1 MSCTSPGHRRGPEH
15 TANAVDRTMNSPKTK
30 HEEVRLMRTIWLRL
44 VVLTTFLT
52 LTTVGVA
59 YAHVR
64 VSPEEVPADSY
75 EKLTVSVPTE
85 RDVPTTEVRVEIPE
99 GFEVL
104 GVQPEPG
111 WNYDFEEDA
120 GTITAIT
127 WSGGEIAPREFQEF
141 RFQTRTPEESGE
153 FAWNAF
159 QTYEDGE
166 VVEWSGPEDSEEE
179 ASLVRVAEGSGG
191 AEGGNDSA
199 TQEESSSE
207 ASPSTGAIIPVAAY
221 GGLGLGALAL
231 VVALVALLR
240 GRKA

>member
-1 MSCTSPGHRRGPEH
+1 M
-15 TANAVDRTMNSPKTK
+15 DRKITQK
-30 HEEVRLMRTIWLRL
+30 HKEIRLMRTIWLRL

-64 VSPEEVPADSY
+64 VSPEEVPAGSY

-85 RDVPTTEVRVEIPE
+85 RDVPTTEVRLEVPE

-111 WNYDFEEDA
+111 WDYDFEEDA

-141 RFQTRTPEESGE
+141 RFQTRTPEEGGQ

-166 VVEWSGPEDSEEE
+166 VVEWSGPEGSEQE
-179 ASLVRVAEGSGG
+179 ASFVTVAEGG
-191 AEGGNDSA
+191 EGGNDTA
-199 TQEESSSE
+199 TQEESGSE
-207 ASPSTGAIIPVAAY
+207 GSPSTGAFTPVAAY
-221 GGLGLGALAL
+221 GGLGIGALAL

-240 GRKA
+240 GRKV

>member
-1 MSCTSPGHRRGPEH
+1 
-15 TANAVDRTMNSPKTK
+15 
-30 HEEVRLMRTIWLRL
+30 MRTTWLRL
-44 VVLTTFLT
+44 LVLTTFLT
-52 LTTVGVA
+52 LATASVA
-59 YAHVR
+59 YAHVV
-64 VSPEEVPADSY
+64 VSPEEVPAGSY

-85 RDVPTTEVRVEIPE
+85 RDVPTTEVRVEVPE

-111 WNYDFEEDA
+111 WSYDFEEEG

-141 RFQTRTPEESGE
+141 RFQTRTPEEGGE

-159 QTYEDGE
+159 QTYENGE
-166 VVEWSGPEDSEEE
+166 VVEWSGPEGSEEE

-191 AEGGNDSA
+191 AEGGSDAA

-207 ASPSTGAIIPVAAY
+207 ASPSTGAITPVAAY
-221 GGLGLGALAL
+221 GGLGISVLAL

>member
-1 MSCTSPGHRRGPEH
+1 
-15 TANAVDRTMNSPKTK
+15 
-30 HEEVRLMRTIWLRL
+30 MRVISLRL
-44 VVLTTFLT
+44 VALTALLT
-52 LTTVGVA
+52 LGAAGVA
-59 YAHVR
+59 HAHVR
-64 VSPEEVPADSY
+64 VSPEEVPAGSF

-85 RDVPTTEVRVEIPE
+85 RDVPTTEVRLEVPE

-111 WNYDFEEDA
+111 WSYDFEEDA
-120 GTITAIT
+120 ATIAAII

-141 RFQTRTPEESGE
+141 RFQNRTPEEGGE

-166 VVEWSGPEDSEEE
+166 VVEWTGPEGSEEE
-179 ASLVRVAEGSGG
+179 ASLVRVAGG
-191 AEGGNDSA
+191 AEEGQDAAVQG
-199 TQEESSSE
+199 ESGSG
-207 ASPSTGAIIPVAAY
+207 ASPGTGEITPVADY
-221 GGLGLGALAL
+221 GGLGVGALAL

>member
-1 MSCTSPGHRRGPEH
+1 
-15 TANAVDRTMNSPKTK
+15 
-30 HEEVRLMRTIWLRL
+30 MRTTLLRL
-44 VVLTTFLT
+44 VVLTTLLMIT
-52 LTTVGVA
+52 MASVA
-59 YAHVR
+59 YAHVV
-64 VSPEEVPADSY
+64 VSPEEVPPGEY

-85 RDVPTTEVRVEIPE
+85 REVPTTGVRLEVPE

-111 WNYDFEEDA
+111 WSYDFEEDA

-141 RFQTRTPEESGE
+141 RFQTRTPEEGGE

-166 VVEWSGPEDSEEE
+166 VVEWTGPEGSEEE
-179 ASLVRVAEGSGG
+179 ASVVRVVEGGSGG
-191 AEGGNDSA
+191 GGHGAAEQKSD
-199 TQEESSSE
+199 SE
-207 ASPSTGAIIPVAAY
+207 AASSTGAITPIAAY
-221 GGLGLGALAL
+221 SGLGVGALAL

-240 GRKA
+240 GNRT

>member
-1 MSCTSPGHRRGPEH
+1 
-15 TANAVDRTMNSPKTK
+15 
-30 HEEVRLMRTIWLRL
+30 MRTTLLRL
-44 VVLTTFLT
+44 VVLTTLLT
-52 LTTVGVA
+52 ITMASVA
-59 YAHVR
+59 YAHVV
-64 VSPEEVPADSY
+64 VSPEEVPPGEY

-85 RDVPTTEVRVEIPE
+85 REVPTTGVRLEVPE

-111 WNYDFEEDA
+111 WSYDFEEDA

-141 RFQTRTPEESGE
+141 RFQTRTPQEGGE

-166 VVEWSGPEDSEEE
+166 VVEWTGPEGSEEE
-179 ASLVRVAEGSGG
+179 ASLVRVAGGSGG
-191 AEGGNDSA
+191 AEGGDDA
-199 TQEESSSE
+199 VAQEELGSGASS
-207 ASPSTGAIIPVAAY
+207 STGAASVAAY
-221 GGLGLGALAL
+221 GGLGVGTLAL

-240 GRKA
+240 GRKT